1 MENNESRESPSN
13 GKPEETEEN
22 QPQPAKDAAGTP
34 ESRQTSGEQLQG
46 LAEALSTQKAIL
58 NDIKAE
64 LASRA
69 SYDAAKEKAIDKL
82 SEELKLY
89 RDNFIFQSQK
99 PVFVELVMLYDNLT
113 QTLNLL
119 EGSQAP
125 AADTCLT
132 VKNNLRNIKEELLEI
147 LYRRDVT
154 PFVEHPETLDYK
166 LHKTV
171 GTVTTGVEGENNK
184 VDAIRKTGFRW
195 NDKVIRPEEVIIKK
209 YRKPWDWIL
218 EKQPYWT
225 H

>member
-1 MENNESRESPSN
+1 MENNEPPPSN
-13 GKPEETEEN
+13 EKPEERVEN
-22 QPQPAKDAAGTP
+22 PPQPANDSSAAS
-34 ESRQTSGEQLQG
+34 ESRQTPDEQLQG
-46 LAEALSTQKAIL
+46 IAGALSTQNATLK
-58 NDIKAE
+58 DIQAE

-99 PVFVELVMLYDNLT
+99 PVFVELIMLYDNLT

-132 VKNNLRNIKEELLEI
+132 LKNNLHNIKEELLEI

-195 NDKVIRPEEVIIKK
+195 NDKVIRPEEVVIKK
-209 YRKPWDWIL
+209 YRKP
-218 EKQPYWT
+218 
-225 H
+225 

>member
-1 MENNESRESPSN
+1 MENNESQGSPSN
-13 GKPEETEEN
+13 ERPEERVEVLQVN
-22 QPQPAKDAAGTP
+22 PPQPANDVAGTS
-34 ESRQTSGEQLQG
+34 EYRQTSNEQLQG
-46 LAEALSTQKAIL
+46 LAEALSAQNTIL
-58 NDIKAE
+58 KDIKAE
-64 LASRA
+64 MASKL

-99 PVFVELVMLYDNLT
+99 PVFVELIMLYDNLE

-125 AADTCLT
+125 TADTCLT

-154 PFVEHPETLDYK
+154 PFVEHPEALDYK

-195 NDKVIRPEEVIIKK
+195 NDKVIRPEEVVIRK
-209 YRKPWDWIL
+209 YRKS
-218 EKQPYWT
+218 
-225 H
+225 

>member
-1 MENNESRESPSN
+1 MENNEPLPSN
-13 GKPEETEEN
+13 EKPEEKGEN
-22 QPQPAKDAAGTP
+22 PPQPAKDPAGTS
-34 ESRQTSGEQLQG
+34 ESRQVSGEPLQG
-46 LAEALSTQKAIL
+46 LTEALSTQNATLK
-58 NDIKAE
+58 DIKAE
-64 LASRA
+64 MASRA

-99 PVFVELVMLYDNLT
+99 PVFVELIMLYDNLA

-132 VKNNLRNIKEELLEI
+132 VKNNLSNIKEELLEI

-171 GTVTTGVEGENNK
+171 GTVTTGIEGENNK
-184 VDAIRKTGFRW
+184 VEAIRKTGFRW
-195 NDKVIRPEEVIIKK
+195 NDKVIRPEEVVIKK
-209 YRKPWDWIL
+209 YRKP
-218 EKQPYWT
+218 
-225 H
+225 

>member
-1 MENNESRESPSN
+1 MENNEQRELPSN
-13 GKPEETEEN
+13 EKPEERVEN
-22 QPQPAKDAAGTP
+22 SPQPAKDTAGTP
-34 ESRQTSGEQLQG
+34 ESRQAPDEQLQG
-46 LAEALSTQKAIL
+46 IVGALSTQNAIL
-58 NDIKAE
+58 KDIKAE

-82 SEELKLY
+82 SEELRLY

-99 PVFVELVMLYDNLT
+99 PVFVELIMLYDNLA

-154 PFVEHPETLDYK
+154 PFVEHSEMLDYK

-171 GTVTTGVEGENNK
+171 ATVTTGVEGENNK

-195 NDKVIRPEEVIIKK
+195 NDKVIRPEEVVIKK
-209 YRKPWDWIL
+209 YRKP
-218 EKQPYWT
+218 
-225 H
+225 

>member
-1 MENNESRESPSN
+1 MENNEPRELPSN
-13 GKPEETEEN
+13 GKPVERLEN
-22 QPQPAKDAAGTP
+22 PPQPVKDASGAS
-34 ESRQTSGEQLQG
+34 ESRQTSDEQLQG
-46 LAEALSTQKAIL
+46 IAVALSTQNAIL
-58 NDIKAE
+58 KDIKAE

-99 PVFVELVMLYDNLT
+99 PVFVELIMLYDNLT

-119 EGSQAP
+119 EGGQAHD
-125 AADTCLT
+125 ADTCLT

-184 VDAIRKTGFRW
+184 VDAIRKTGFCW
-195 NDKVIRPEEVIIKK
+195 NDKVIRPEEVVIKK
-209 YRKPWDWIL
+209 YRKP
-218 EKQPYWT
+218 
-225 H
+225 

>member
-1 MENNESRESPSN
+1 MENNEPLPPNE
-13 GKPEETEEN
+13 KPEERVEN
-22 QPQPAKDAAGTP
+22 LPQPAKNSTVALELPQTP
-34 ESRQTSGEQLQG
+34 DEQLQG
-46 LAEALSTQKAIL
+46 IAGALSTQNAIL
-58 NDIKAE
+58 NNIKAE

-99 PVFVELVMLYDNLT
+99 PVFVELIMLYDNLE
-113 QTLNLL
+113 QTLNLV
-119 EGSQAP
+119 EDGQTHD
-125 AADTCLT
+125 AATCLT

-171 GTVTTGVEGENNK
+171 GTVATGIEGENNK
-184 VDAIRKTGFRW
+184 VDSIRKTGFRW
-195 NDKVIRPEEVIIKK
+195 NDKVIRPEEVVIKK
-209 YRKPWDWIL
+209 YRRP
-218 EKQPYWT
+218 
-225 H
+225 

>member
-1 MENNESRESPSN
+1 MENNEPRELPSN
-13 GKPEETEEN
+13 EKPEERVEN
-22 QPQPAKDAAGTP
+22 LPQPAKDSAGAP
-34 ESRQTSGEQLQG
+34 ESRQTPDEQLQG
-46 LAEALSTQKAIL
+46 LADALSTQNAIL
-58 NDIKAE
+58 KDIKAE

-69 SYDAAKEKAIDKL
+69 LYDAAKEKAIDKL

-99 PVFVELVMLYDNLT
+99 PVFVEMIMLYDSLE
-113 QTLNLL
+113 QTLSIL
-119 EGSQAP
+119 EDSQSHTT
-125 AADTCLT
+125 DTCLT

-184 VDAIRKTGFRW
+184 VESIRKAGFRW
-195 NDKVIRPEEVIIKK
+195 NDKVTNFGLGGQHGTYTKL
-209 YRKPWDWIL
+209 W
-218 EKQPYWT
+218 
-225 H
+225 

>member
-1 MENNESRESPSN
+1 MENKEPQELPPN
-13 GKPEETEEN
+13 GRPEERVEN
-22 QPQPAKDAAGTP
+22 PPQPAKDTAGTP
-34 ESRQTSGEQLQG
+34 ESRQTSGEQLQCLVG
-46 LAEALSTQKAIL
+46 ALSTQNAIL
-58 NDIKAE
+58 KDIKAE

-99 PVFVELVMLYDNLT
+99 PVFVELIMLYDNLA

-119 EGSQAP
+119 EDSQP
-125 AADTCLT
+125 HDADTCLT

-154 PFVEHPETLDYK
+154 PFVDHPETLDYK

-184 VDAIRKTGFRW
+184 VEAIRKTGFCW
-195 NDKVIRPEEVIIKK
+195 NDKVIRPEEVVIKK
-209 YRKPWDWIL
+209 YRKP
-218 EKQPYWT
+218 
-225 H
+225 

>member
-1 MENNESRESPSN
+1 MENNEPLPSN
-13 GKPEETEEN
+13 GRPEERIEK
-22 QPQPAKDAAGTP
+22 PLQPAKDSAGVSEP
-34 ESRQTSGEQLQG
+34 RQTPDEQLQG
-46 LAEALSTQKAIL
+46 IVGALSTQNTIL
-58 NDIKAE
+58 KDIKAE

-99 PVFVELVMLYDNLT
+99 PVFVELIMLYDSLE
-113 QTLNLL
+113 QTLNLI
-119 EGSQAP
+119 EGGQAH

-171 GTVTTGVEGENNK
+171 ATVTTGIEGENNK
-184 VDAIRKTGFRW
+184 VDSVRKTGFRW
-195 NDKVIRPEEVIIKK
+195 NDKVIRPEEVVIKK
-209 YRKPWDWIL
+209 YRKA
-218 EKQPYWT
+218 
-225 H
+225 

>member
-1 MENNESRESPSN
+1 MENNEPLPSN
-13 GKPEETEEN
+13 EKPEERVEN
-22 QPQPAKDAAGTP
+22 PPQPAKDSAGAP
-34 ESRQTSGEQLQG
+34 ESRQTADEQLQC
-46 LAEALSTQKAIL
+46 LAGALSTQNAIL
-58 NDIKAE
+58 KDIKAE

-99 PVFVELVMLYDNLT
+99 PVFVELIMLYDNLA

-132 VKNNLRNIKEELLEI
+132 VKNNLSNIKEELLEI

-171 GTVTTGVEGENNK
+171 GTVTTGIEGENNK
-184 VDAIRKTGFRW
+184 VEAIRKTGFRW
-195 NDKVIRPEEVIIKK
+195 NDKVIRPEEVVIKK
-209 YRKPWDWIL
+209 YRKP
-218 EKQPYWT
+218 
-225 H
+225 